1 MQLIYCKLARA
12 KVESSKD
19 LRPKIALRF
28 STCLDMGQEELYDFP
43 KVRNLTSN
51 HPRFEEGHV
60 VLSPESVLL
69 EN

>member
-1 MQLIYCKLARA
+1 
-12 KVESSKD
+12 
-19 LRPKIALRF
+19 
-28 STCLDMGQEELYDFP
+28 MGQEELYDFP

-60 VLSPESVLL
+60 ELSPESDLL